1 MNAATVLPAQS
12 HPGLVLL
19 VFIPLLGAILS
30 VMLDGRAARSTAVIT
45 LAGVFGALWWV
56 SADVMAATRVHHL
69 LGGWGAPL
77 GIELMADGLSLAMLW
92 LTWVIGL
99 AVSAVAPAW
108 FGGRAEVSRLFW
120 PLWFMLWAALN
131 ATWLATD
138 LFNLYITLE
147 LMTLSAVALAI
158 LGGGPAALRAGM
170 RYLLYALLGSLAWL
184 LGVALIYAG
193 HGVLDLQT
201 LGAGLE
207 VGPAAWFAAAMMS
220 VGLMAKA
227 ALWPLHGWL
236 PPAHAGA
243 PAPVSAL
250 LSALVVKA
258 AVYLLLRLWWWGLP
272 ALTGQGVAIAFGVLG
287 AAAMLYGSMLA
298 LVQLRLKRII
308 AYSTIAQLGY
318 LLLVFP
324 LASMAAWQGV
334 LYHALSHGVAKA
346 AMFLAAGNILLVVG
360 HDRLAGL
367 PQAMRARLGPS
378 VAGLVLASVSLM
390 GLPPTGGFIAK
401 WLLLRAA
408 FETGGLVWVGLIVL
422 SGLLAAAYLFRL
434 LAMLLRRPAGGEDD
448 CVSRGNDTAP
458 LPAILSVMPLMLG
471 MLAVLLGFVADPL
484 LRLFLQGAPF
494 AQVAP

>member
-1 MNAATVLPAQS
+1 MNAASVFPAES

-19 VFIPLLGAILS
+19 VFIPLLAGILS
-30 VMLDGRAARSTAVIT
+30 VMLDGRAARSTAVVT
-45 LAGVFGALWWV
+45 LTGVFAVLVWV
-56 SADVMAATRVHHL
+56 SAEVADASQVRHL

-92 LTWVIGL
+92 LTWVIVL
-99 AVSAVAPAW
+99 AVSAVAPAS
-108 FGGRAEVSRLFW
+108 FAGRAEVSRLFW
-120 PLWFMLWAALN
+120 PLWLILWASLN

-147 LMTLSAVALAI
+147 LLTLSAVALAI
-158 LGGGPAALRAGM
+158 LGGGVAALRAGM

-193 HGVLDLQT
+193 HGVLDLHT
-201 LGAGLE
+201 LGVGLE
-207 VGPAAWFAAAMMS
+207 VGPAAWFAAALMS

-272 ALTGQGVAIAFGVLG
+272 ALTGQGVALAFGVLG
-287 AAAMLYGSMLA
+287 AAAMLYGSVLA
-298 LVQLRLKRII
+298 LVQLRVKRII
-308 AYSTIAQLGY
+308 AYSTVAQLGY

-346 AMFLAAGNILLVVG
+346 AMFLAAGNIVLVVG

-367 PQAMRARLGPS
+367 PRGMRATLGPS

-408 FETGGLVWVGLIVL
+408 FETGGVVWVSLIVL

-434 LAMLLRRPAGGEDD
+434 LAVLLHRPAAVEGDSA
-448 CVSRGNDTAP
+448 SRTQGTAS
-458 LPAILSVMPLMLG
+458 LPAVLSLMPLMLG
-471 MLAVLLGFVADPL
+471 IVAVLLGFVAEPL
-484 LRLFLQGAPF
+484 LELFLHGAPF
-494 AQVAP
+494 AQAAP